1 MRLARPIRRP
11 GSGGRIPGDAVGRQ
25 EEVGGLP
32 VPRSAT
38 IPSLRARQSL
48 FRQANS
54 SLHAASGYTVPA
66 LVDFAG
72 VTYDVVASE
81 TTVAPGVFIVLM
93 PGHTDGRQSRVVR
106 CGNGTVILAGQAHD
120 LATQMANDD
129 NAEFLFPRCF
139 DGPLLCGV

>member
-1 MRLARPIRRP
+1 
-11 GSGGRIPGDAVGRQ
+11 
-25 EEVGGLP
+25 
-32 VPRSAT
+32 
-38 IPSLRARQSL
+38 
-48 FRQANS
+48 
-54 SLHAASGYTVPA
+54 LHTASGYTVPA

-120 LATQMANDD
+120 LATEMANDD